1 MCGVS
6 SGKSAFG
13 DTKETKEKY
22 LAYIKSLRL
31 TVDEYLQLKRAFQG
45 GFTHA
50 SPFYVDKIVENVDIY
65 DFTSSYPAVIVAE
78 KFPVS
83 SSQIV
88 PIRTMNQFESNLRK
102 YCCLFDVEFVD
113 IESTFPFDNYISS
126 SRCTTLEGEVLNN
139 GRVVRASRLITTI
152 TEQDYFI
159 IRKTYRWK
167 GNPRIGSFRRYEKGY
182 LPKPFVDAVLDLY
195 VNKTTLKGIPEKIE
209 EYNKS
214 KEMANSCFGM
224 CVTDPVREEITYIDN
239 QWKSETADYDPHK
252 KRISRETIKEAIHK
266 YNCSFSRFLFY
277 PWGVWITA
285 YARRNLWSAILETKS
300 DHVYSDTDSEKLR
313 NYAQHQSYFE
323 KYNQTITRDLL
334 TACEYHKIDP
344 NKIHPKTI
352 TGKEK
357 WLGVWDF
364 DGHYSRFKTLGAKR
378 YLVEYEDIPENGSSR
393 GTINITV
400 SGINKHKAVPPMLQK
415 FGEDGIFNA
424 FTHNLYVPAQHTG
437 KLTHTYIDREITT
450 TLTDYEGRECDIY
463 EKSVVHLEPSDY
475 RLSMTEKFMEYV
487 MHIRAEYLE

>member
-1 MCGVS
+1 M
-6 SGKSAFG
+6 
-13 DTKETKEKY
+13 
-22 LAYIKSLRL
+22 
-31 TVDEYLQLKRAFQG
+31 QLKRAFQG

-50 SPFYVDKIVENVDIY
+50 SPFYVDKIVENVDSY

-83 SSQIV
+83 SAQNV
-88 PIRTMNQFESNLRK
+88 PIRSMKQFESNLQR
-102 YCCLFDVEFVD
+102 YCCLFDVEFID

-126 SRCTTLEGEVLNN
+126 SRCSTLEGEVLNN

-167 GNPRIGSFRRYEKGY
+167 GNPRIGTFRRYEKGY
-182 LPKPFVDAVLDLY
+182 LPTPFVNAVLDLY

-239 QWKSETADYDPHK
+239 QWKSESADYNPHK
-252 KRISRETIKEAIHK
+252 KRITKEILKEAIHQ

-300 DHVYSDTDSEKLR
+300 DHIYSDTDSEKLR
-313 NYAQHQSYFE
+313 NFPKHKEYFE
-323 KYNQTITRDLL
+323 QYNKIITRDLL
-334 TACEYHKIDP
+334 KACEYHKIDP
-344 NKIHPKTI
+344 NKVHPKTI
-352 TGKEK
+352 KGKEK

-378 YLVEYEDIPENGSSR
+378 YMVEYANIPENGEDV
-393 GTINITV
+393 GKINITV
-400 SGINKHKAVPPMLQK
+400 SGVNKRKAVPPMLEK
-415 FGEDGIFNA
+415 YGKDGIFKA
-424 FTHNLYVPAQHTG
+424 FTHNLKIPAQHTG
-437 KLTHTYIDREITT
+437 KLTHTYIDREIRT
-450 TLTDYEGRECDIY
+450 TLIDYMGVEYEIY
-463 EKSVVHLEPSDY
+463 EKSVIHLEPTEY
-475 RLSMTEKFMEYV
+475 KLSMAEKFIEYV
-487 MHIRAEYLE
+487 MNLRAEYLE